1 MLFLCCS
8 YVDVV
13 RCSYSSATPDGGG
26 GYPTAPRTGIHHS
39 HQELMRVIREELK
52 MGKDTDG
59 TNWMTVRYTVDIQV
73 MAETA
78 DEAFYFANLKLPDY
92 SLENYFAEIV
102 EED

>member
-1 MLFLCCS
+1 
-8 YVDVV
+8 
-13 RCSYSSATPDGGG
+13 
-26 GYPTAPRTGIHHS
+26 
-39 HQELMRVIREELK
+39 

-78 DEAFYFANLKLPDY
+78 DEAFYLANLKLPDY

-102 EED
+102 EEG

>member
-1 MLFLCCS
+1 
-8 YVDVV
+8 
-13 RCSYSSATPDGGG
+13 
-26 GYPTAPRTGIHHS
+26 
-39 HQELMRVIREELK
+39 